1 MVWGDAA
8 GVAAA
13 AGRHEQAASG
23 LGQCTD
29 QLRSLPRQLARHG
42 VAWGG
47 GVCVSSLKAS
57 EAIPSRDTGD
67 SILKGSHFL

>member
-1 MVWGDAA
+1 MGDTDGVGDAA

-29 QLRSLPRQLARHG
+29 QLRSLPRQLAGHG

-47 GVCVSSLKAS
+47 VGACV
-57 EAIPSRDTGD
+57 
-67 SILKGSHFL
+67 